1 MIVRRW
7 RELPGVAMALRA
19 TALAGSLAAA
29 VAGCGASTASHTP
42 SSPPASPSATGS
54 TAAPGDSRM
63 QILDAYTGMWHTYV
77 TAART
82 ADYQSAALSQHAAGD
97 ALMILTRSLY
107 ENHRHG
113 VVVRGAPVLDPRVTG
128 MSPARNPDSSSV
140 TDCAN
145 DTRWRE
151 YTTSGRPASGG
162 ARAGRHRIYA
172 QLRLFGSAWKVTSLV
187 VEKAGTG

>member
-1 MIVRRW
+1 
-7 RELPGVAMALRA
+7 MALRA
-19 TALAGSLAAA
+19 TALAGCLAAA
-29 VAGCGASTASHTP
+29 VAGCGASTTSHAPP
-42 SSPPASPSATGS
+42 SPSASPSAADS
-54 TAAPGDSRM
+54 TAAAGDPRS
-63 QILDAYTGMWHTYV
+63 QILGAYTGMWHAY
-77 TAART
+77 TAAAST
-82 ADYQSAALSQHAAGD
+82 ADYQSAALSQYAAGD

-128 MSPARNPDSSSV
+128 MGPARNPDSSSV

-162 ARAGRHRIYA
+162 APAGRHRIYA

-187 VEKAGTG
+187 VEKAGTC